1 MIAQILERI
10 LPAIFSLYLLQNI
23 SNPNEFGLF
32 YQCVPNKT
40 YHFKNEKM
48 AVGNVNRERLPMF
61 VIGKSKTPTCFK
73 GVKNTPYCYRAQPK
87 SWISSEL
94 FEEWFKQIDR
104 NIAAQKR
111 KIVLII
117 DNWLVQPDVP
127 ALGWLEL
134 IFLTPNKI
142 TQPMDK

>member
-1 MIAQILERI
+1 
-10 LPAIFSLYLLQNI
+10 
-23 SNPNEFGLF
+23 
-32 YQCVPNKT
+32 
-40 YHFKNEKM
+40 M

-94 FEEWFKQIDR
+94 FEEWFKEIDR

-134 IFLTPNKI
+134 IFLLPNTI